1 MQVYVWKNGTRRTV
15 EVEAAVVIR
24 SLAEASSTEDDMRV
38 PAIAERSV
46 NDRTRMAD
54 VRASEPTAES

>member
-1 MQVYVWKNGTRRTV
+1 MQTYVWKNGTRRTV

-24 SLAEASSTEDDMRV
+24 SLAEAYSTEDDMRV
-38 PAIAERSV
+38 PAITEASV
-46 NDRTRMAD
+46 SERTRIAD

>member
-1 MQVYVWKNGTRRTV
+1 MQVYVWKHGTRRTV
-15 EVEAAVVIR
+15 EVEAAVVIS
-24 SLAEASSTEDDMRV
+24 SLAEASSTEDMRV

-46 NDRTRMAD
+46 NDRTRIAD